1 MKTTPVGK
9 KHRQPLE
16 GWPSVEDLFVF
27 VTVARNGG
35 FARAALELGLSPSYI
50 SKRIAILEKCLN
62 ARLFFRN
69 NRVMR
74 LTPEDENALC
84 GAMQVVSEMDGFVS
98 RLDNQRGV
106 LAGNITINCS
116 FGFGHKYVA
125 EALSSFMI
133 AYPDITVKLTLTDRE
148 VDLVEEGVDIEIR
161 VGDDINELYIARQ
174 LATNRRILCA
184 SPEYLERHGKPESV
198 SALVQHDC
206 LMIQEKNSAFG
217 NWILTDGK
225 QQTHCR
231 LNGFHSSNSGSVVL
245 IWALKGHG
253 ITLRSEWDVAQY
265 IERGELVRVLP
276 QWYQEAN
283 IWAVYTRRS
292 SSSDRIKICID
303 FLTEH
308 LAQCLP
314 GGKAPGVL

>member
-74 LTPEDENALC
+74 LTPEGENALG

-116 FGFGHKYVA
+116 FGFGDAPRDKCAPFREINGIAAAFQYSQKNYNPTA
-125 EALSSFMI
+125 SSF
-133 AYPDITVKLTLTDRE
+133 L
-148 VDLVEEGVDIEIR
+148 
-161 VGDDINELYIARQ
+161 
-174 LATNRRILCA
+174 
-184 SPEYLERHGKPESV
+184 
-198 SALVQHDC
+198 
-206 LMIQEKNSAFG
+206 
-217 NWILTDGK
+217 
-225 QQTHCR
+225 
-231 LNGFHSSNSGSVVL
+231 
-245 IWALKGHG
+245 
-253 ITLRSEWDVAQY
+253 
-265 IERGELVRVLP
+265 
-276 QWYQEAN
+276 
-283 IWAVYTRRS
+283 
-292 SSSDRIKICID
+292 
-303 FLTEH
+303 
-308 LAQCLP
+308 
-314 GGKAPGVL
+314 

>member
-74 LTPEDENALC
+74 LTPEGENALG
-84 GAMQVVSEMDGFVS
+84 GAMQVASEMDGFVS

-133 AYPDITVKLTLTDRE
+133 AYPDITVKLTL
-148 VDLVEEGVDIEIR
+148 
-161 VGDDINELYIARQ
+161 
-174 LATNRRILCA
+174 
-184 SPEYLERHGKPESV
+184 
-198 SALVQHDC
+198 
-206 LMIQEKNSAFG
+206 
-217 NWILTDGK
+217 
-225 QQTHCR
+225 
-231 LNGFHSSNSGSVVL
+231 
-245 IWALKGHG
+245 
-253 ITLRSEWDVAQY
+253 
-265 IERGELVRVLP
+265 
-276 QWYQEAN
+276 
-283 IWAVYTRRS
+283 
-292 SSSDRIKICID
+292 
-303 FLTEH
+303 
-308 LAQCLP
+308 
-314 GGKAPGVL
+314 

>member
-16 GWPSVEDLFVF
+16 AGLLLKIFSF
-27 VTVARNGG
+27 
-35 FARAALELGLSPSYI
+35 LSPLLATVDLPGQRWSWGYLPPI
-50 SKRIAILEKCLN
+50 SANVSLSLKN
-62 ARLFFRN
+62 VSTPGFFRN

-74 LTPEDENALC
+74 LTPEGENALG

-148 VDLVEEGVDIEIR
+148 VDLVEEGIDIEIR

-206 LMIQEKNSAFG
+206 LMIQEK
-217 NWILTDGK
+217 
-225 QQTHCR
+225 
-231 LNGFHSSNSGSVVL
+231 
-245 IWALKGHG
+245 
-253 ITLRSEWDVAQY
+253 
-265 IERGELVRVLP
+265 
-276 QWYQEAN
+276 
-283 IWAVYTRRS
+283 TR
-292 SSSDRIKICID
+292 
-303 FLTEH
+303 H
-308 LAQCLP
+308 LAI
-314 GGKAPGVL
+314 GY